1 MIQPLY
7 QQIADRLR
15 SELAGGVYRIGEQL
29 PTENELAGQLGVSRP
44 TVRQALDLLARE
56 GSGPADGARPLRRRL
71 HSQVEDPVADGLLSG
86 RFQSGDALVLTVR
99 ENALAI
105 EKEME

>member
-1 MIQPLY
+1 MNTPLY
-7 QQIADRLR
+7 HQIADQLR
-15 SELAGGVYRIGEQL
+15 AGIASGVYPPDSRL
-29 PTENELAGQLGVSRP
+29 PTEHELATRLGVSRP